1 MFTRPDWHWQK
12 CSSVVN
18 GFKHF
23 GQLEVGL
30 SCFVGFDERFFRFD
44 VGFLSIFIRIFVSW
58 MGFGLWF
65 YDN

>member
-1 MFTRPDWHWQK
+1 
-12 CSSVVN
+12 
-18 GFKHF
+18 
-23 GQLEVGL
+23 LEVGL

-58 MGFGLWF
+58 MGFGLWY